1 MANNKTTSNAVNTPP
16 PEETPGTPGKDKMTD
31 LGLSYEAAAHGV
43 QAAIAFDMSSG
54 KTATLPKHLRVGI
67 DMQKADMLALVCL
80 LIDKGIMTP
89 EEYDEYLRLAA
100 NTELHT
106 REQEHARIGSSIK
119 FR

>member
-1 MANNKTTSNAVNTPP
+1 
-16 PEETPGTPGKDKMTD
+16 
-31 LGLSYEAAAHGV
+31 
-43 QAAIAFDMSSG
+43 
-54 KTATLPKHLRVGI
+54 
-67 DMQKADMLALVCL
+67 
-80 LIDKGIMTP
+80 MTP